1 MRVAFR
7 TDAGGRMGTGHFMR
21 CLTLAEALRHQGTQV
36 RFISRNLPQH
46 LLGMLDAR
54 GMEFIPLPQ
63 EIIQGPSDGLAHSDW
78 LGTSQVNDARATA
91 DALADH
97 PWDWVVADH
106 YALDQ
111 RWESAIRASGPQL
124 MVIDDLAD
132 RQHDCDVLLDANFYS
147 DMATRY
153 GGKVP
158 VHCQLLLGPDYAL
171 LRSEFKTLRGQMAQR
186 SGGVKK
192 LLVFFGGVDADN
204 YTSLA
209 IEALASLNLTAQV
222 DVVIGAQHPYRE
234 SIQKACQEHG
244 FECHIQTPRIAALMA
259 SADLAIGAGGTAV
272 WERCVLGLPT
282 ISFCLAA
289 NQRQQITDAA
299 EAGLL
304 YAPADGQSI
313 DQTIAQHTRLLME
326 NPALLNLISKT
337 GMQAVDG
344 QGTNRVIAAMASG
357 GIDIRRVNPSDSQQL
372 FDWRNHPTI
381 RAVSR
386 QQAPIAWAEHVL
398 CFDSVMR
405 DNSRLLLIGSM
416 AHEPVGVVRF
426 DVAGHLAEVSIYLV
440 PNGKHVG
447 QGRHLLASA
456 EQWLKKH
463 QPDIQ
468 HIRASVLAENRASSQ
483 LFVRSNYKPQTIFYQ
498 KDL

>member
-153 GGKVP
+153 VGKVP

-171 LRSEFKTLRGQMAQR
+171 LRSEFKTLRGQIAQR

-192 LLVFFGGVDADN
+192 LLVFFGGMDADN
-204 YTSLA
+204 YTGLA
-209 IEALASLNLTAQV
+209 IEALASLHLTAQV

-234 SIQKACQEHG
+234 TVQHACHEHG

-282 ISFCLAA
+282 ISLSLAA
-289 NQRQQITDAA
+289 NQRQQIADAA

-313 DQTIAQHTRLLME
+313 AYTIAQHTRLLME
-326 NPALLNLISKT
+326 NPALLKLISQK

-357 GIDIRRVNPSDSQQL
+357 GIYIRRVNPSDSQQL
-372 FDWRNHPTI
+372 FEWRNHPTI

-398 CFDSVMR
+398 WFDSVMW
-405 DNSRLLLIGSM
+405 DKSRLLLIGSM

-426 DVAGHLAEVSIYLV
+426 DVADHLAEVSIYLV

-483 LFVRSNYKPQTIFYQ
+483 LFVRSNYKPKTIFYQ

>member
-21 CLTLAEALRHQGTQV
+21 CLTLAEALRRQGTQV
-36 RFISRNLPQH
+36 RFVSRNLPPH
-46 LLGMLDAR
+46 LLAMLADQ
-54 GMEFIPLPQ
+54 GMEFIPLAN
-63 EIIQGPSDGLAHSDW
+63 ETIQGPSDELAHSDW
-78 LGTSQVNDARATA
+78 LGASQVQDAQGTG
-91 DALADH
+91 DALADQT
-97 PWDWVVADH
+97 WDWIVVDH
-106 YALDQ
+106 YALDR
-111 RWESAIRASGPQL
+111 RWESAIRANGPQL

-132 RQHDCDVLLDANFYS
+132 RQHDCNVLLDANFYS

-153 GGKVP
+153 VGKVP

-171 LRSEFKTLRGQMAQR
+171 LRSEFKTLRGQIAQR

-204 YTSLA
+204 YTGLA
-209 IEALASLNLTAQV
+209 IEALASLHVTVKV

-244 FECHIQTPRIAALMA
+244 FECHMQTPRIAALMA
-259 SADLAIGAGGTAV
+259 LADLAIGAGGTAV

-282 ISFCLAA
+282 ISLCLAA
-289 NQRQQITDAA
+289 NQRQQIKDAA

-313 DQTIAQHTRLLME
+313 AHTIAQHTRLLME
-326 NPALLNLISKT
+326 NPALLKLIST
-337 GMQAVDG
+337 TAMQAVDG
-344 QGTNRVIAAMASG
+344 QGTTRVIAAMASG
-357 GIDIRRVNPSDSQQL
+357 GIDIRSANPGDSKQL
-372 FDWRNHPTI
+372 FEWRNHPTI

-398 CFDSVMR
+398 WFDSVLR
-405 DNSRLLLIGSM
+405 DNSRVLLIGSVDND
-416 AHEPVGVVRF
+416 PLGVVRF
-426 DVAGHLAEVSIYLV
+426 DAASDFAEVSIYLV
-440 PNGKHVG
+440 PNGKHLG
-447 QGRHLLASA
+447 QGRHLLACA
-456 EQWLKKH
+456 EQWLKTH
-463 QPDIQ
+463 RPDVQ
-468 HIRASVLAENRASSQ
+468 HIRASVMAENRASSQ